1 MSGFDQY
8 FLMMVFFVT
17 FAWELGRWAGRYNA
31 IVVLVDDDEQEW
43 NAT

>member
-8 FLMMVFFVT
+8 FLMMVFFVV
-17 FAWELGRWAGRYNA
+17 FAWELGRWAGRYNT
-31 IVVLVDDDEQEW
+31 IEVVDDELEDR